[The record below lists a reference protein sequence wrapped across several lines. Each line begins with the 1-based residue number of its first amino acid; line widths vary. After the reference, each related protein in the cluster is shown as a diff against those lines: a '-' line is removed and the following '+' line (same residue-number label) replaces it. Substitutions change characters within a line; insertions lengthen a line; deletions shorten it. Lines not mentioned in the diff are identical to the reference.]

1 MRRFLPLLALLIG
14 SAAHA
19 QVISLY
25 GTFSD
30 THLTN
35 LVTGSTGNPS
45 VTTTTSHFTP
55 GFGLGATFGFL
66 PIGPIHLGLDVRGSS
81 KPGNDGSD
89 LILVGPRL
97 AVKLPVIRL
106 KPYIQASGGYLRTR
120 TTLINSPLP
129 AGTQDTATFAAYE
142 IIGGIDYPLLPI
154 LDFRVIELGGGQGV
168 SAFGSGNGHNTS
180 LFTVNSGLVLHF

>member
-1 MRRFLPLLALLIG
+1 MRRFLPLLALLF
-14 SAAHA
+14 APLTQA
-19 QVISLY
+19 QVLSLY

-30 THLTN
+30 PHLTN
-35 LVTGSTGNPS
+35 LVDGATGNNATL
-45 VTTTTSHFTP
+45 TTISHFTP

-97 AVKLPVIRL
+97 AAKLPGLRL
-106 KPYIQASGGYLRTR
+106 KPYLQASAGYLRTR
-120 TTLINSPLP
+120 TTLVSSPLP
-129 AGTQDTATFAAYE
+129 AGTQETSTYAAYE
-142 IIGGIDYPLLPI
+142 IIGGLDYPLLPI

-168 SAFGSGNGHNTS
+168 SAFDSGDGHNTS